1 MVVYINLASF
11 VCVQLLLLSVS
22 QRILE
27 HCSNGSDGLID
38 EILQSACILAQD
50 QYGNYVTQVNFL
62 CSLYCNIVY
71 TDVWTENNSMEDMV

>member
-1 MVVYINLASF
+1 M
-11 VCVQLLLLSVS
+11 CVQLLLLSVW

-27 HCSNGSDGLID
+27 HCSNGSDGLVD
-38 EILQSACILAQD
+38 EILQSTCILAQD

-62 CSLYCNIVY
+62 SSLYCNIVY